1 MSTRSRI
8 GMVQSDGSVKSIYC
22 HWDGYPQN
30 NGNTLIEH
38 YMDIEKVKSLIEL
51 GDISSLGKNINPDPI
66 GGIIVKYSLTDGFQN
81 VPANGV
87 HTFDNPQVDVTVAYH
102 RDRGEELNIRVD
114 NSETE
119 FIKSDLGE
127 WGYLFKDGKWFVI
140 DAVSNVDERT
150 LEVLDEEYISKLT
163 D

>member
-30 NGNTLIEH
+30 NGNILIKH
-38 YMDIEKVKSLIEL
+38 YTDIEKVKSLIEL
-51 GDISSLGKNINPDPI
+51 GSISSLGKNINPDPI
-66 GGIIVKYSLTDGFQN
+66 D
-81 VPANGV
+81 GV

-102 RDRGEELNIRVD
+102 RDRGEDLEIRID
-114 NSETE
+114 ESESE
-119 FIKSDLGE
+119 FIKSDLEE

-140 DAVSNVDERT
+140 DAISDVDKRT
-150 LEVLDEEYISKLT
+150 LAVLDEDYIKT
-163 D
+163 HN

>member
-8 GMVQSDGSVKSIYC
+8 GMVQPDGSVKSIYC

-30 NGNTLIEH
+30 NGSILIKH
-38 YMDIEKVKSLIEL
+38 YTDIEKVKSLIEL
-51 GDISSLGKNINPDPI
+51 GSISSLGKNINPDPI
-66 GGIIVKYSLTDGFQN
+66 GGITAKYNSTDGIEN

-102 RDRGEELNIRVD
+102 RDRGEDLEIRVD
-114 NSETE
+114 TSESE
-119 FIKSDLGE
+119 FIKSDLDE

-140 DAVSNVDERT
+140 DAISDVDKRT
-150 LEVLDEEYISKLT
+150 LEVLDEDYIKT
-163 D
+163 HY

>member
-30 NGNTLIEH
+30 NGNILIKH
-38 YMDIEKVKSLIEL
+38 YTDIEKVKSLIEL
-51 GDISSLGKNINPDPI
+51 GSISSLGKNINPDPI
-66 GGIIVKYSLTDGFQN
+66 D
-81 VPANGV
+81 GV

-102 RDRGEELNIRVD
+102 RDRGEDLEIRID
-114 NSETE
+114 ESESE
-119 FIKSDLGE
+119 FIKSDLEE

-140 DAVSNVDERT
+140 DAISDVDKRT
-150 LEVLDEEYISKLT
+150 LEVLDEDYIKT
-163 D
+163 HN